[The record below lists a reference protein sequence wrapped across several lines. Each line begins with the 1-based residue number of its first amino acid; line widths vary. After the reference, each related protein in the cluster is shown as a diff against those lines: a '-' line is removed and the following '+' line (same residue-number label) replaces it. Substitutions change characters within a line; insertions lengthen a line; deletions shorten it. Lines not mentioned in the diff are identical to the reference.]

1 MFKKIAIMA
10 ILVAFISLAIPSD
23 TFANHRNCRIG
34 YRSGYARTYYSNPY
48 RYQARSYYN
57 NPYLYQ
63 GRSYYS
69 SPYRYR
75 SVAGSR
81 YYGSR
86 RNSTRDTILR
96 IAGPAAIGAGV
107 GALLSGKKGAAVGAL
122 LGGGGGVIYHLL
134 RNRNRRY

>member
-1 MFKKIAIMA
+1 MFKRVAILA
-10 ILVAFISLAIPSD
+10 ILVALVSLAIPSD
-23 TFANHRNCRIG
+23 TFACHRNRRNSF
-34 YRSGYARTYYSNPY
+34 RSGYARTYYNSP
-48 RYQARSYYN
+48 RV
-57 NPYLYQ
+57 YQ

-69 SPYRYR
+69 NPYRYR
-75 SVAGSR
+75 SVAADRYYANR

-107 GALLSGKKGAAVGAL
+107 GALLGGGKGAGVGAL

-134 RNRNRRY
+134 RNRTRRY